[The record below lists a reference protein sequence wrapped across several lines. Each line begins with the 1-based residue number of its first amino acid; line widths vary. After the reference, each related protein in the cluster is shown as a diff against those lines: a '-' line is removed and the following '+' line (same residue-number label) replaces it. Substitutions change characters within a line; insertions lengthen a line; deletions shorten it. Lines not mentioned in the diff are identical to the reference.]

1 MSRGQFTVKMN
12 ILIPP
17 IRGANKEAVVPK
29 FSVQHQ
35 TQLPKTETYAKI
47 KNFFGSASEL
57 AKLAPGAKAQFQ
69 DNTSSCKITGT
80 GFTADVEIKDTDG
93 GSHVVVQVDL
103 GFLLT
108 PLKSKVEEVL
118 KKKLAQHL
126 G

>member
-1 MSRGQFTVKMN
+1 M
-12 ILIPP
+12 
-17 IRGANKEAVVPK
+17 PK

-35 TQLPKTETYAKI
+35 TQLPKTETYTKI
-47 KNFFGSASEL
+47 KNFFGSETEL
-57 AKLAPGAKAQFQ
+57 AKLAPGAKAQFT
-69 DNTSSCKITGT
+69 DSSSSCKITGT
-80 GFTADVEIKDTDG
+80 GFSADVEIKDASG
-93 GSHVVVQVDL
+93 GSQVLVQVDL